1 MLAEPQNFSL
11 GASVKMQLA
20 NLLSIISSIFS
31 IQVGIFMLSLHI
43 AVARRVIYLVFSLLC
58 MALGATAFCS
68 FMSTVGKEAYTVL
81 FWFRCEHALHFL
93 TAGLFA
99 HFVVLFL
106 NQPYSASVIRL
117 VHLTCATFALLAFT
131 PAFLNPSD
139 VNALQV
145 RPGPL
150 YTSML
155 FSFVLWLTPAWMFM
169 RKLRREEATGVEGSG
184 DVASQLWVSS
194 ETAEEAMR
202 NELRLMLIG
211 SIAVVALCW
220 LDFGIAM
227 TSSIKPLRLHPLG
240 ILLLS
245 LLGGIIVGRRVILSE
260 LQVRELETLLKARE
274 AAADDVAHEMKTPLT
289 VIKGYALTLLRMSP
303 EEIDSSLLQDSLTA
317 IADEAERL
325 TRMINNML
333 DIARLE
339 AGKPVTLRVQDV
351 NLKTMLLQ
359 LIERMQRLTDKH
371 NLKLQWHAS
380 REEFTIDADKV
391 YQVVLNLVDNAIKYS
406 PSGGD
411 VVVKVEEEEDLLRI
425 SVIDQGIGM
434 TKEQQEKLFRR
445 LERVVDPK
453 RKIMGT
459 GIGLYLMKK
468 LVEAMG
474 GEMGVQSEPQKG
486 STFWFTIP
494 KVMKH

>member
-1 MLAEPQNFSL
+1 
-11 GASVKMQLA
+11 
-20 NLLSIISSIFS
+20 
-31 IQVGIFMLSLHI
+31 
-43 AVARRVIYLVFSLLC
+43 
-58 MALGATAFCS
+58 
-68 FMSTVGKEAYTVL
+68 
-81 FWFRCEHALHFL
+81 
-93 TAGLFA
+93 
-99 HFVVLFL
+99 
-106 NQPYSASVIRL
+106 
-117 VHLTCATFALLAFT
+117 
-131 PAFLNPSD
+131 
-139 VNALQV
+139 
-145 RPGPL
+145 
-150 YTSML
+150 ML

-169 RKLRREEATGVEGSG
+169 RKLRREEATGVESSG

-245 LLGGIIVGRRVILSE
+245 SLGGIIVGRRAILSE

-411 VVVKVEEEEDLLRI
+411 VIVKVEEEEDLLRI

-434 TKEQQEKLFRR
+434 TKEQQERLFRR

>member
-1 MLAEPQNFSL
+1 M
-11 GASVKMQLA
+11 KMQLA

-31 IQVGIFMLSLHI
+31 IQVGIFMLSLHL
-43 AVARRVIYLVFSLLC
+43 AVTRRVIYLVFSLLC
-58 MALGATAFCS
+58 MVLGATAFCS
-68 FMSTVGKEAYTVL
+68 FMSTAGKETYEML

-106 NQPYSASVIRL
+106 NQPYSVSIVRL
-117 VHLTCATFALLAFT
+117 VYLTCATFALLTFT
-131 PAFLNPSD
+131 PAFLSPTGIG
-139 VNALQV
+139 ALQV

-155 FSFVLWLTPAWMFM
+155 FSFMLWLTPAWMLM
-169 RKLRREEATGVEGSG
+169 RKLRREKAISVEGSG
-184 DVASQLWVSS
+184 SVTPQPWISPEVTED
-194 ETAEEAMR
+194 TMKG
-202 NELRLMLIG
+202 ELRLMLIG
-211 SIAVVALCW
+211 SIAVVALYW
-220 LDFGIAM
+220 LDFGVAVA
-227 TSSIKPLRLHPLG
+227 SSIKPFRVHPLG

-245 LLGGIIVGRRVILSE
+245 LLGGIAVGRRAILSE
-260 LQVRELETLLKARE
+260 LQVRELATLLRARE

-289 VIKGYALTLLRMSP
+289 VIKGYALTILQMPP
-303 EEIDSSLLQDSLTA
+303 EEVDSSFLRDSLSA

-333 DIARLE
+333 DIAKLE
-339 AGKPVTLRVQDV
+339 AGKPVTLRVQDI

-371 NLKLQWHAS
+371 NLKLQWHVS

-406 PSGGD
+406 PNGGD
-411 VVVKVEEEEDLLRI
+411 VVIKVEEDEDLLRI

-434 TKEQQEKLFRR
+434 TKEQQERIFQR
-445 LERVVDPK
+445 LERVVDPR
-453 RKIMGT
+453 RKITGT

-494 KVMKH
+494 KVMKG